1 MNILL
6 KNEFGR
12 ANGNYIVYEYGQ
24 DLFGY
29 YYLDIVRSKKHCAEK
44 IESHLFE
51 KPSEFICILDEHLY
65 RRERLH
71 YFPVDPVDLSKN
83 SKTS

>member
-12 ANGNYIVYEYGQ
+12 ANGNYIGYEYGQ

-29 YYLDIVRSKKHCAEK
+29 YYLDIVRSKKHCSEK

-51 KPSEFICILDEHLY
+51 KPSELICILDDHLY
-65 RRERLH
+65 RRERLN
-71 YFPVDPVDLSKN
+71 YFPVNLAKN
-83 SKTS
+83 SKTSTKA